1 MQLYKPSVGNF
12 VHSVLGAASPEAQAV
27 RPGLF
32 RRRMS
37 LAAATLAVALTAS
50 VLTSAP
56 ASAAPPEGPGQGS
69 CKTADDPSWAGW
81 SNHEQVGRAL
91 AQIEKTSGGR
101 VDVEVA
107 GYSPQGR
114 ELWAARV
121 GAGDRVLIVTSA
133 IHGNERTGTEA
144 LLGILKHLGSAGDP
158 QTRQVLQEVTL
169 VAMPMVNPD
178 GGELNRR
185 MNVRSWEDTVA
196 DFPQLAEAPRAWY
209 HRLSGDGINL
219 PGYDL
224 NRDFNADLDY
234 VPQAADLPGR
244 DTDAGFFLSPESRA
258 IRDVYVNLRAE
269 KGNVDAFVDLHH
281 MGPCNRITGGEQDGK
296 LISVSLD
303 YPPLG
308 VQDGAAYKAKW
319 PALDQ
324 DRSRRYALAVYNG
337 LTAQYGN
344 QSKLAA
350 AGRYFHPDTR
360 EYAGQGRSAF
370 ALNGTGTV
378 LFEVR
383 GQQDDLGQKQH
394 GMLIQT
400 VRTGVESLLHGLAT
414 GSVDNLDGDDFFD
427 LPDYGWDTSA
437 D

>member
-1 MQLYKPSVGNF
+1 MQ
-12 VHSVLGAASPEAQAV
+12 VHKISTILRSRSA
-27 RPGLF
+27 
-32 RRRMS
+32 
-37 LAAATLAVALTAS
+37 LAAAVTAALAGSILTAPP
-50 VLTSAP
+50 V
-56 ASAAPPEGPGQGS
+56 SAAAPEGPGQGS
-69 CKTADDPSWAGW
+69 CKIADSPSWSGW
-81 SNHEQVGRAL
+81 SNHQQVGEQL
-91 AQIEKTSGGR
+91 AQIERTSGGR
-101 VDVEVA
+101 VDVDVV
-107 GYSPQGR
+107 GRTQQGR

-121 GAGDRVLIVTSA
+121 GTGDKVLLVTSA

-144 LLGILKHLGSAGDP
+144 LLAILKRLGSSGDA
-158 QTRQVLQEVTL
+158 QTRKILSEITF

-185 MNVRSWEDTVA
+185 MNVRSWDETLA
-196 DFPQLAEAPRAWY
+196 EFPQLAGAPRAWY
-209 HRLSGDGINL
+209 HRLSGDGIDL

-224 NRDFNADLDY
+224 NRDFNPDLNY
-234 VPQAADLPGR
+234 VPRATDLPGR

-258 IRDVYVNLRAE
+258 IRDVYVGLRAE
-269 KGNVDAFVDLHH
+269 KGAVDAYVDLHH
-281 MGPCNRITGGEQDGK
+281 MGPCDRLTGGTQDGN

-308 VQDGAAYKAKW
+308 VQDGAKYKAAW

-324 DRSRRYALAVYNG
+324 DKSRRYALTVANG
-337 LTAQYGN
+337 MLAQYGD

-350 AGRYFHPDTR
+350 VGRYFHPDAR

-394 GMLIQT
+394 GMLVKSVQ
-400 VRTGVESLLHGLAT
+400 TGVESLLGGLADGT
-414 GSVDNLDGDDFFD
+414 VDRVDGDDFFD
-427 LPDYGWDTSA
+427 LPDYGWDTTN

>member
-1 MQLYKPSVGNF
+1 MQVNKMSTILRSR
-12 VHSVLGAASPEAQAV
+12 GA
-27 RPGLF
+27 
-32 RRRMS
+32 
-37 LAAATLAVALTAS
+37 LAAAVTAALAGSILTAPP
-50 VLTSAP
+50 V
-56 ASAAPPEGPGQGS
+56 SAAAPEGPGQGS
-69 CKTADDPSWAGW
+69 CKIADDPSWSGW
-81 SNHEQVGRAL
+81 SNHQQVGEQLTQLER
-91 AQIEKTSGGR
+91 TSGGR
-101 VDVEVA
+101 VKVEVA
-107 GYSPQGR
+107 GRTQQGR

-121 GAGDRVLIVTSA
+121 GTGDKVLLVTSA

-144 LLGILKHLGSAGDP
+144 LLAILKRLGGSGDA
-158 QTRQVLQEVTL
+158 QTRKILSEITF

-185 MNVRSWEDTVA
+185 MNVRSWDETVA
-196 DFPQLAEAPRAWY
+196 EFPQLAGAPRAWY
-209 HRLSGDGINL
+209 HRLSGDGIDL

-224 NRDFNADLDY
+224 NRDFNPDLNY
-234 VPQAADLPGR
+234 VPRAADLPGR

-258 IRDVYVNLRAE
+258 IRDVYVGLRAE
-269 KGNVDAFVDLHH
+269 KGAVDAYVDLHH
-281 MGPCNRITGGEQDGK
+281 MGPCDRLTGGEQDGN

-308 VQDGAAYKAKW
+308 VQDGAKYKAAW

-324 DRSRRYALAVYNG
+324 DKSRRYALTVANG
-337 LTAQYGN
+337 MKAQYGS

-350 AGRYFHPDTR
+350 VGRYFHPDAR

-394 GMLIQT
+394 GMLVKSVQ
-400 VRTGVESLLHGLAT
+400 TGVESLLGGLADGT
-414 GSVDNLDGDDFFD
+414 VDQVDGDHFFD
-427 LPDYGWDTSA
+427 LPDYGWDTTN

>member
-1 MQLYKPSVGNF
+1 
-12 VHSVLGAASPEAQAV
+12 
-27 RPGLF
+27 
-32 RRRMS
+32 MS
-37 LAAATLAVALTAS
+37 TILRSRGVLAAAVTAALAGSILTAPP
-50 VLTSAP
+50 V
-56 ASAAPPEGPGQGS
+56 SAAAPKGPGQGS
-69 CKTADDPSWAGW
+69 CKIADDPSWSGW
-81 SNHEQVGRAL
+81 SNHQQVGEQL
-91 AQIEKTSGGR
+91 AQIERTSGGR
-101 VDVEVA
+101 VDVDVV
-107 GYSPQGR
+107 GRTQQGR

-121 GAGDRVLIVTSA
+121 GTGDKVLLVTSA

-144 LLGILKHLGSAGDP
+144 LLAILKRLGSSGDA
-158 QTRQVLQEVTL
+158 QTQKILSEITF

-185 MNVRSWEDTVA
+185 MNVRSWDETVA
-196 DFPQLAEAPRAWY
+196 EFPQLAGAPRAWY
-209 HRLSGDGINL
+209 HGLRGDGIDL

-224 NRDFNADLDY
+224 NRDFNPDLNY
-234 VPQAADLPGR
+234 MPRAADLPGR

-258 IRDVYVNLRAE
+258 IRDVYVGLRAE
-269 KGNVDAFVDLHH
+269 KGAVDAYVDLHH
-281 MGPCNRITGGEQDGK
+281 MGPCDRLTGGEQDGK

-308 VQDGAAYKAKW
+308 VQDGAKYKAAW

-324 DRSRRYALAVYNG
+324 DKSRRYALTVANG
-337 LTAQYGN
+337 MQAQYGS

-350 AGRYFHPDTR
+350 VGRYFHPDAR
-360 EYAGQGRSAF
+360 EYAGQGRSAL

-394 GMLIQT
+394 GMLVKSVQ
-400 VRTGVESLLHGLAT
+400 TGVESLIGGLADGT
-414 GSVDNLDGDDFFD
+414 VDRVDGDDFFD
-427 LPDYGWDTSA
+427 LPDYGWDTTN

>member
-1 MQLYKPSVGNF
+1 MQ
-12 VHSVLGAASPEAQAV
+12 VHK
-27 RPGLF
+27 
-32 RRRMS
+32 MS
-37 LAAATLAVALTAS
+37 TILRSRSALAAAMAAALAGSILTA
-50 VLTSAP
+50 AP
-56 ASAAPPEGPGQGS
+56 VAAAVPEGPGQGS
-69 CKTADDPSWAGW
+69 CKIAEDPSWAGW
-81 SNHEQVGRAL
+81 SNHQQVGEQL
-91 AQIEKTSGGR
+91 AQIERTSGGR
-101 VDVEVA
+101 VDVDVV
-107 GYSPQGR
+107 GRTQQGR

-121 GAGDRVLIVTSA
+121 GTGDKVLLVTSA

-144 LLGILKHLGSAGDP
+144 LLAILKRLGSSGDA
-158 QTRQVLQEVTL
+158 QTRKILSEITL

-185 MNVRSWEDTVA
+185 MNVRSWDETVTE
-196 DFPQLAEAPRAWY
+196 FPQLAGAPRAWY
-209 HRLSGDGINL
+209 HGLRGDGINL

-224 NRDFNADLDY
+224 NRDFNPDLDY
-234 VPQAADLPGR
+234 VPRAADLPGR

-258 IRDVYVNLRAE
+258 IRDVYVGLRAE
-269 KGNVDAFVDLHH
+269 KGAVDAYVDLHH
-281 MGPCNRITGGEQDGK
+281 MGPCDRLTGGEQDGK

-308 VQDGAAYKAKW
+308 VQDGAKYKAAW

-324 DRSRRYALAVYNG
+324 DKSRRYALTVANG
-337 LTAQYGN
+337 MQAQYGS

-350 AGRYFHPDTR
+350 VGRYYHPDAR

-394 GMLIQT
+394 GMLVKSVQT
-400 VRTGVESLLHGLAT
+400 GGHPARRAGRWRGGRSRRA
-414 GSVDNLDGDDFFD
+414 
-427 LPDYGWDTSA
+427 
-437 D
+437 